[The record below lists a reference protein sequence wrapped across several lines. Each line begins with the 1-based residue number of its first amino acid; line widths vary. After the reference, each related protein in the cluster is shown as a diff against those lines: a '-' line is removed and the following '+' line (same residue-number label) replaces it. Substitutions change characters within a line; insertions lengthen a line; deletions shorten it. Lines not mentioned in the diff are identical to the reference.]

1 MRHRAAI
8 LDDYQNIAMQ
18 MADWSPLAKEVDIQ
32 VFNAPLGDEG
42 QVIAALKGFSIICP
56 MRERTSLSRRVIESL
71 PDLRLIATTGMRNA
85 AIDVAAARERHV
97 TVTGTEGS
105 GHATAELTIGL
116 MLELARKIGFES
128 ARMKSGTPWQTTVG
142 IELAGRTLGI
152 IGLGKLG
159 SRVAAVG
166 KALGMRVLAWSQN
179 LTAEKCHAAGA
190 EYADKDDL
198 LRQSDFV
205 TVHLVL
211 SERSRGLIGAREL
224 SLMKPT
230 AYLINT
236 ARAPIVEESAL
247 LEALRASLIAGAG
260 LDVFSVE
267 PLPLDHPFR
276 KLDNIVLTPHLG
288 YATAETYRVFYT
300 QTVEA
305 IRAWLDGKPV
315 RVIR

>member
-18 MADWSPLAKEVDIQ
+18 MADWSPVAKDVELQ
-32 VFNAPLGDEG
+32 VFNEPIGDDA

-56 MRERTSLSRRVIESL
+56 MRERTKISRRIIESL
-71 PDLRLIATTGMRNA
+71 PDLRLIATTGKQNA
-85 AIDVAAARERHV
+85 AIDMAAARERNI

-105 GHATAELTIGL
+105 GPSTAELTIGL
-116 MLELARKIGFES
+116 MLELARKIGVEN

-142 IELAGRTLGI
+142 FELAGKTLGV

-159 SRVAAVG
+159 TRVAAVA

-179 LTAEKCHAAGA
+179 LTEEKCRAAGA
-190 EYADKDDL
+190 DYAQKDDL
-198 LRQSDFV
+198 LRQSDV
-205 TVHLVL
+205 VSIHLIL

-224 SLMKPT
+224 ALMQPR

-236 ARAPIVEESAL
+236 ARGPIVDEPAL
-247 LEALRASLIAGAG
+247 IEALRTRRIAGAAI
-260 LDVFSVE
+260 DVFGVE

-276 KLDNIVLTPHLG
+276 KLDNVVLTPHLG
-288 YATAETYRVFYT
+288 YATAETYRVFYG

-315 RVIR
+315 RVIG